1 MNDMSKTAPKPLRI
15 VGLLAE
21 NVKKLQLVEIKP
33 NGALVEITGKNTAG
47 KSTLLD
53 CISWAIEGARHI
65 QVEPIR
71 KGWSEAKIRLDL
83 GELIITR
90 RFHDIGDGEKAA
102 TDLEVR
108 TAEGHKV
115 RRPQEMLDALLGELT
130 FDPGAFMH
138 MKPDDRFDVMKRFV
152 PDIDF
157 EKFALDHQRDFDE
170 RASWNRRAKEE
181 EAVALNLPADM
192 GATDEPIDEAAL
204 VAKMAEAA
212 QHNQDI
218 EARKGRRQAAVE
230 EIANCQRQ
238 ARAQRDLAERLR
250 REAEEAEAEA
260 VRLAER
266 AEALE
271 EKLQSAAPL
280 GELIDIAEIQKAIA
294 AAKEHNAKIVGRGE
308 RLKHLKAARDA
319 RAKAEALTKQM
330 EEREVEKQRKI
341 AAAAMPVPG
350 LGFAGNTITLG
361 GAPFE
366 QASTAEQLRASVGL
380 AMAQNPRLKVIL
392 IREGSFIDSDGVDM
406 LRQIAEERGFQIW
419 MEKVESTR
427 PGAIVI
433 EDGAIKGIVGK

>member
-157 EKFALDHQRDFDE
+157 EKF
-170 RASWNRRAKEE
+170 
-181 EAVALNLPADM
+181 AVALNLPADM